1 MKRVYWRPPGVSRSA
16 LAMIALAAVAALVI
30 VERFPVVRKQSW
42 HTEKIRAARLSY
54 DAMRA
59 IKAERIK
66 RGLVIDP
73 EVDPH
78 QTGLIGFSL
87 TPITSNTGYISAK
100 RASTNPNFA
109 AVILHFL
116 KRAGVER
123 GDAVA
128 VGLSGSFPALSVSTF
143 AALQVLEANAIV
155 IASVSGSEW
164 GANDPTYTW
173 LDMERTLFENKL
185 FSYRSAAAS
194 RGGIDDRGM
203 GMSKEGR
210 ALIDAAIARNN
221 VERFDSTSLVDAI
234 ERRMSLYDARAGE
247 KPIKAYVNVG
257 GGSASVGTHVGKK
270 QFRPGLNSEPPR
282 GEGIVDSVM
291 LRFAE
296 RGVPV
301 VHVSNIA
308 QIAKSNG
315 LRADS
320 EQDPRIGEGSVFIKA
335 EPNRLLAGLGVGII
349 LAVMLAFIRL
359 DVGVRILRSRK
370 KESVK
375 QPQQMV

>member
-116 KRAGVER
+116 KRAG
-123 GDAVA
+123 
-128 VGLSGSFPALSVSTF
+128 
-143 AALQVLEANAIV
+143 
-155 IASVSGSEW
+155 
-164 GANDPTYTW
+164 
-173 LDMERTLFENKL
+173 
-185 FSYRSAAAS
+185 
-194 RGGIDDRGM
+194 
-203 GMSKEGR
+203 
-210 ALIDAAIARNN
+210 
-221 VERFDSTSLVDAI
+221 
-234 ERRMSLYDARAGE
+234 
-247 KPIKAYVNVG
+247 
-257 GGSASVGTHVGKK
+257 
-270 QFRPGLNSEPPR
+270 
-282 GEGIVDSVM
+282 
-291 LRFAE
+291 
-296 RGVPV
+296 
-301 VHVSNIA
+301 
-308 QIAKSNG
+308 
-315 LRADS
+315 
-320 EQDPRIGEGSVFIKA
+320 
-335 EPNRLLAGLGVGII
+335 
-349 LAVMLAFIRL
+349 
-359 DVGVRILRSRK
+359 
-370 KESVK
+370 
-375 QPQQMV
+375 

>member
-1 MKRVYWRPPGVSRSA
+1 MKRVYWRPPGISRSA
-16 LAMIALAAVAALVI
+16 LAMIALAAIAALVI

-42 HTEKIRAARLSY
+42 QAEKIRAARLSH
-54 DAMRA
+54 DAMRT
-59 IKAERIK
+59 IKAERIQ

-73 EVDPH
+73 EADPH

-116 KRAGVER
+116 KRAGVEA
-123 GDAVA
+123 GDVVA

-143 AALQVLEANAIV
+143 AALHVLEAQAIV
-155 IASVSGSEW
+155 VASVSGSEW
-164 GANDPTYTW
+164 GANDPNYTW
-173 LDMERTLFENKL
+173 LDMERTLFENKV
-185 FSYRSAAAS
+185 FSYRSTAAS
-194 RGGIDDRGM
+194 RGGIDDRGL

-210 ALIDAAIARNN
+210 ALIEAAIARNN
-221 VERFDSTSLVDAI
+221 VERIEGKSLVDSI
-234 ERRMSLYDARAGE
+234 ELRMAHYDARAGNR
-247 KPIKAYVNVG
+247 PIKAYVNVG

-270 QFRPGLNSEPPR
+270 QFRPGLNLEPPR
-282 GEGIVDSVM
+282 GEGLLDSVM

-296 RGVPV
+296 RGTPV

-308 QIAKSNG
+308 KIAKSHG
-315 LRADS
+315 LKADS
-320 EQDPRIGEGSVFIKA
+320 AEHPRIGEGAVFIKA
-335 EPNRLLAGLGVGII
+335 EPNRVLAGFGVGLI
-349 LAVMLAFIRL
+349 LVVMLAFIRF
-359 DVGVRILRSRK
+359 DVGIRILRTRK
-370 KESVK
+370 KEGTK